1 MSFCCS
7 VTRVAWWNVM
17 MRVSVLNQI
26 LQRADKGEYT
36 TLTTLMGVI
45 LVLLL
50 ILPQITALFDAV
62 KELVSF

>member
-1 MSFCCS
+1 MEITLILKIAA
-7 VTRVAWWNVM
+7 VGVL
-17 MRVSVLNQI
+17 VSVLNQI

-45 LVLLL
+45 TVLLI
-50 ILPQITALFDAV
+50 ILPEITALFDAV

>member
-1 MSFCCS
+1 MDITLILKIAA
-7 VTRVAWWNVM
+7 VGVL
-17 MRVSVLNQI
+17 VSVLNQI

-45 LVLLL
+45 TVLFL

>member
-1 MSFCCS
+1 MEITLILKIAA
-7 VTRVAWWNVM
+7 VGVL
-17 MRVSVLNQI
+17 VSVLNQI

-45 LVLLL
+45 LVLLM
-50 ILPQITALFDAV
+50 ILPQISALFDAV

>member
-1 MSFCCS
+1 MEIELILKIAA
-7 VTRVAWWNVM
+7 VGVL
-17 MRVSVLNQI
+17 VSVLNQI

-50 ILPQITALFDAV
+50 VLPQISALFDAV
-62 KELVSF
+62 KDLVAF

>member
-1 MSFCCS
+1 MDITLILKIAA
-7 VTRVAWWNVM
+7 VGVLG
-17 MRVSVLNQI
+17 SVLNQV

-45 LVLLL
+45 IVLLM
-50 ILPQITALFDAV
+50 ILPEITALFDAV

>member
-1 MSFCCS
+1 ML
-7 VTRVAWWNVM
+7 
-17 MRVSVLNQI
+17 VSVLNQI

>member
-1 MSFCCS
+1 MEITLILKIAA
-7 VTRVAWWNVM
+7 VGVLVA
-17 MRVSVLNQI
+17 VLNQI

-45 LVLLL
+45 AALLM
-50 ILPQITALFDAV
+50 ILPEITALFDAV

>member
-1 MSFCCS
+1 MEIELILKIAA
-7 VTRVAWWNVM
+7 VGVL
-17 MRVSVLNQI
+17 VSVLNQI